1 MRYIPFYSVAGLAY
15 NIQIEDGSQDTTEMV
30 AGPQPFVTDMD
41 DDDDPFCPIRTMS
54 GNIQIE
60 GAVSDILDLVESQ
73 PKNRKVELRGHN
85 SQGAPIGIVWQ
96 GFLQTRAYSQS
107 LDRAPIYISLPVISC
122 LEMLRSY
129 YPSGAESN
137 MGYRNF
143 ASIINEANNILVA
156 GGGYALWSMIYFP
169 SLTNPMTTLY
179 YNFPMKNY
187 ADWNESENK
196 WQPWSYF
203 DIIEDICKLFG
214 WQCQEHGTK
223 LVFSTFDSMTSYS
236 VVTAA
241 QLASMA
247 ANTTVTGTTVN
258 VGTDTETIWGADHR
272 LDIVNGK
279 SKITVTGDV
288 NVIDETVWELDLDN
302 YEPGSN
308 AYHDKGSADSHT
320 IYYTR
325 NYPNDEVSVPAGV
338 SPANGNFKYNAFV
351 AGTQG
356 VGANMVSDRILET
369 SNTGGEY
376 PRYDSGWKDHL
387 IYRTDGIAANTV
399 MFSIKPKHYFFWNK
413 LMDEISNVQNKW
425 WVLNMNFQYCRDP
438 WDFMEDSDDY
448 AHIKINVGSIT
459 YLDTPISFK
468 GGKVVYMNGW
478 KLTQEGFGMNVPAN
492 NGQITIEITS
502 DTQHSD
508 IYYAISDLSL
518 KFADDWRFRSK
529 WQEKT
534 ENKET
539 QTIEGGYDDEYNVDF
554 KLTTYRKGEFG
565 WGIIMGRGGND
576 AVPTVLYSNK
586 TPEKALV
593 DRLAAYY
600 GQSRRQ
606 VVMDLKVDGQMLYPF
621 NKHYVQNAGTFACL
635 SQSVD
640 WANDTV
646 TARMAIM

>member
-1 MRYIPFYSVAGLAY
+1 MRHIAFYSVAGLEY

-143 ASIINEANNILVA
+143 ASIINDANNILVA

-169 SLTNPMTTLY
+169 ALTNPMTTLY

-236 VVTAA
+236 VVTKA

-247 ANTTVTGTTVN
+247 ANTDVTGTTVN
-258 VGTDTETIWGADHR
+258 VGTDTEAIWGADHR
-272 LDIVNGK
+272 LDIVDGK

-302 YEPGSN
+302 YEVGTTSYYDRGSGGD
-308 AYHDKGSADSHT
+308 HIK
-320 IYYTR
+320 YYSR
-325 NYPNDEVSVPAGV
+325 NYPNGEVIVGN
-338 SPANGNFKYNAFV
+338 ANVNFKFEAFRQD
-351 AGTQG
+351 TQAN
-356 VGANMVSDRILET
+356 GANMVSDRIMET
-369 SNTGGEY
+369 DDTAAHY
-376 PRYDSGWKDHL
+376 PYSDSGWKDHL
-387 IYRTDGIAANTV
+387 IYRTDGYSAGTA
-399 MFSIKPKHYFFWNK
+399 MFTIKPKHRFFWNK
-413 LMDEISNVQNKW
+413 LMADKW
-425 WVLNMNFQYCRDP
+425 WVIDMKFQYCRDP

-448 AHIKINVGSIT
+448 AHIKIQVGSIT
-459 YLDTPISFK
+459 YLDTAIQFK
-468 GGKVVYMNGW
+468 NGKIIYMNDW
-478 KLTQEGFGMNVPAN
+478 KLTNQGFGIDVPAN
-492 NGQITIEITS
+492 NGDITIEIMS
-502 DTQHSD
+502 DTQHND

-518 KFADDWRFRSK
+518 KFADMWENRLK
-529 WQEKT
+529 WKEKT
-534 ENKET
+534 ENT
-539 QTIEGGYDDEYNVDF
+539 QTVSIEGGFDDEYNVGF
-554 KLTTYRKGEFG
+554 KLTTYRRGEFG